1 MRNKLSLVLFVFA
14 LFIVP
19 SNAYASVNA
28 WNDANQAFIT
38 GLTVISV
45 ITLILFVYL
54 MIRDN
59 G

>member
-1 MRNKLSLVLFVFA
+1 MRNRLTMLLLAFA

-28 WNDANQAFIT
+28 WNDAEPAFIT
-38 GLTVISV
+38 GLTILSV
-45 ITLILFVYL
+45 ITLILFIYL